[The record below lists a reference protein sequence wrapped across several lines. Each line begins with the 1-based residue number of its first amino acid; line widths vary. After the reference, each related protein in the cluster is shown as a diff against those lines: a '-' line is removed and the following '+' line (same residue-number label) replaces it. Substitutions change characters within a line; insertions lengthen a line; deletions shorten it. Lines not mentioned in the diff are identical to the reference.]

1 MPSPRSPIKFK
12 EVNTIDKIGER
23 IKEVREAHN
32 MTQQEFADKLGTRR
46 SNIGS
51 YETGARTPSTGIVE
65 LICSRFQVN
74 ETWLRTG
81 AGEMKAQTTLHEEL
95 TALFAGVLKTA
106 PDKRAM
112 MVGALASVPPE
123 VWDTIADQV
132 EAFVAKHRDEW
143 EAMYGKKG

>member
-12 EVNTIDKIGER
+12 EVNTIDRIGER
-23 IKEVREAHN
+23 IKRLRKSLN
-32 MTQQEFADKLGTRR
+32 MTQQELADRISIKRTTIA
-46 SNIGS
+46 N
-51 YETGARTPSTGIVE
+51 YEAGRNVPVDSVIA
-65 LICSRFQVN
+65 LICREFQVN

-132 EAFVAKHRDEW
+132 EGFVAKHRDEW
-143 EAMYGKKG
+143 EAKYGKKG

>member
-1 MPSPRSPIKFK
+1 
-12 EVNTIDKIGER
+12 
-23 IKEVREAHN
+23 
-32 MTQQEFADKLGTRR
+32 MTQQAFADRLGLKRNTVGGYE
-46 SNIGS
+46 IGTVS
-51 YETGARTPSTGIVE
+51 MSDRTIADVCRE
-65 LICSRFQVN
+65 FQVN

-132 EAFVAKHRDEW
+132 EDFVARHRDEW